1 MELQARE
8 ESESHARRQL
18 QASEQELNTLNE
30 KNLNKWKELKQ
41 REKSFNI
48 RDVIKKN
55 RTRDPSNSRP
65 TPAASTTANGFKSDK
80 ISKELLRTQALP
92 RKTEEMLKT
101 MVRPSSVRKK

>member
-1 MELQARE
+1 MELLARE

-30 KNLNKWKELKQ
+30 KNLHKWKELKQ

-65 TPAASTTANGFKSDK
+65 TPASTTANGFKSDK